1 MVYAREQLGHVPV
14 LTMQKYNQI
23 LKDNPPGGPNSSQR
37 IISDSKTRTTLN
49 DSGLQTAAKGF
60 T

>member
-37 IISDSKTRTTLN
+37 IISDSKTRTKLN
-49 DSGLQTAAKGF
+49 DSEL
-60 T
+60 